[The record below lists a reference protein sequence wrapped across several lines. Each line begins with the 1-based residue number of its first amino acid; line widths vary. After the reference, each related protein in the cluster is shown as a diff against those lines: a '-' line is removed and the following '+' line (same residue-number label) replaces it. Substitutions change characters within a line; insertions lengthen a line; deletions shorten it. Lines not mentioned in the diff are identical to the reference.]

1 MKTLKRNKKRKIS
14 RMMTIILGIIGVI
27 LIGDIVGAIMY
38 IQQEPATQAQLAV
51 YFTTGQRLTLFQIFW
66 QQLLYQFTIWTL
78 GLTIIGNLV
87 NIFLIFVRG
96 VSVGFNLSMLAQE
109 ASFGVLL
116 LWLVQ
121 YLFIILTTVLSAYF
135 SMRFAYL
142 VVKTLLKKRY
152 DLLKRLFK
160 TYATQLVIIVVL
172 TMVTAIVSSVTTPL
186 VQNQFLASIVIEV
199 EN

>member
-51 YFTTGQRLTLFQIFW
+51 YLTTGQRLTLFQIFW